1 MESFGVL
8 AILPLLFVATLV
20 GVILLTTALLQL
32 AVGIKDRDQRAL
44 RVAGWCMCAFVFGAA
59 LFYGLVSMVQN
70 S

>member
-8 AILPLLFVATLV
+8 AILPLLLVAMLV
-20 GVILLTTALLQL
+20 GVILMTTALLQL

-44 RVAGWCMCAFVFGAA
+44 RVAGWCMCALVFGAA
-59 LFYGLVSMVQN
+59 LCYGWVSLVQN